1 MRVIFFSPQFL
12 PLIGGLENVVKDW
25 AYGLTQAGCQVKVIT
40 STKGDSDEIFPFE
53 VYRNISQF
61 QAWRLMRNSDV
72 IMLFN
77 VSLKG
82 ILPCLLSF
90 KSIVVSHQSTNFDVD
105 GKWNRFGRIKQFFA
119 DYIVTAN
126 IACSNYV
133 ASLLRRA
140 IVIHNPY
147 DASLF
152 RCFPVVKRK
161 RELVFLGR
169 LVSDKGCHVIIN
181 ALSVLKKKY
190 FVVPRLTV
198 IGDGPEMEHLKV
210 LSVKEGIEDQI
221 IFSGAK
227 RGNDL
232 IYALNEHKILI
243 IPSVWQEPFG
253 IVALEGL
260 ACGCVVMAS
269 NVGGLPEAVGVHGK
283 LFEKGNAE
291 DLASG
296 INEILNG
303 NFRLADREAV
313 EAHLNN
319 FTVTVTAGKLMSV
332 LNASVG

>member
-1 MRVIFFSPQFL
+1 M
-12 PLIGGLENVVKDW
+12 KDW
-25 AYGLTQAGCQVKVIT
+25 AYGLTKAGYQVKVIT
-40 STKGDSDEIFPFE
+40 STKGDSDEIFPFD

-61 QAWRLMRNSDV
+61 QAWRLMRSSDIIV
-72 IMLFN
+72 IFN
-77 VSLKG
+77 VSLRG

-90 KSIVVSHQSTNFDVD
+90 KSIVVSHQSTNLDID
-105 GKWNRFGRIKQFFA
+105 GKWNRFGRTKQFLA

-133 ASLLRRA
+133 ASLLRSA

-152 RCFPVVKRK
+152 RCLPDVERK

-169 LVSDKGCHVIIN
+169 LVSDKGCYVIIN
-181 ALSVLKKKY
+181 ALGLLKKKY
-190 FVVPRLTV
+190 SVVARLTV
-198 IGDGPEMEHLKV
+198 IGDGPELDHLKV
-210 LSVKEGIEDQI
+210 LSVKEGVDDQI
-221 IFSGAK
+221 SFSGAK

-232 IYALNEHKILI
+232 IYTLNEHRILI
-243 IPSVWQEPFG
+243 IPSVWEEPFG

-260 ACGCVVMAS
+260 ACGCVVLAS
-269 NVGGLPEAVGVHGK
+269 NAGGLPEAVGVHGK
-283 LFEKGNAE
+283 LFEKGNSG
-291 DLASG
+291 DLANA

-319 FTVTVTAGKLMSV
+319 FTVATTAGKLMNV
-332 LNASVG
+332 LNASIR